1 MKRML
6 LWKHR
11 GEEAPLSEE
20 KGMDQAA
27 EQQGE
32 EQDREP
38 EEDQKEE
45 LLEKVSAEPSEE
57 AAGELI
63 EEPSE
68 ESPEKSEKKMS
79 IPGLIFNA
87 VFLILNGF
95 VLAMIICLFLMQP
108 HPGEKVK
115 PTLNRFTTNAQDY
128 YEEGETYHQ
137 VNANVKSYRS
147 SGRPD

>member
-1 MKRML
+1 MKRKL

-11 GEEAPLSEE
+11 GEEAPLPEE

-27 EQQGE
+27 EKQEE
-32 EQDREP
+32 EQEK
-38 EEDQKEE
+38 ESTEDQ
-45 LLEKVSAEPSEE
+45 VE
-57 AAGELI
+57 AAAKGPAAKGPAA
-63 EEPSE
+63 EEP
-68 ESPEKSEKKMS
+68 EKKMS

-87 VFLILNGF
+87 VFLIFNGF
-95 VLAMIICLFLMQP
+95 VFAMIICLFLMQP